1 MSDFNIP
8 DVFPLLRRGE
18 GENPEMGGCLV
29 QVAGY
34 LNDGVSWTDATPCVH
49 PVLRTMAIWVNDLI
63 GDEYRNSLLEFV
75 PRLIG
80 TGVPNDVSQ
89 RSLLEQRDALTL
101 AMLAG
106 ADWEIKRAIDFV
118 DQYYL
123 YVNPSDEL
131 IHRFNSLGKNSPYT
145 EGYLAE
151 NAILCKTL
159 LKSAL
164 DAYDEFTGRT
174 EPAPIPA
181 EKWDDL
187 LKAMSV

>member
-8 DVFPLLRRGE
+8 DVFPLLRKGTGE
-18 GENPEMGGCLV
+18 TPEDGGCLV

-34 LNDGVSWTDATPCVH
+34 LNDGVSWTDETPCVH
-49 PVLRTMAIWVNDLI
+49 PVLRYIAIWAND
-63 GDEYRNSLLEFV
+63 DSPDSERQSLLSLV

-80 TGVPNDVSQ
+80 TGLDTVWASMPDMLNIQDPLSHKI
-89 RSLLEQRDALTL
+89 LEAAEFEVKETHFGDEAGKLAYTL
-101 AMLAG
+101 VRG
-106 ADWEIKRAIDFV
+106 SWFDR
-118 DQYYL
+118 
-123 YVNPSDEL
+123 
-131 IHRFNSLGKNSPYT
+131 
-145 EGYLAE
+145 
-151 NAILCKTL
+151 
-159 LKSAL
+159 LKAAL